1 MKRALLFSGL
11 IFFLLSCGS
20 GNKNAGNEQK
30 EGTPAAVKP
39 ETEKVKTPKINA
51 DSLVKV
57 IEAENA
63 RIESNLK
70 SLKRIILKTTDLR
83 AQVKQKW
90 SEINYYTENGKI
102 VKVVT
107 LPYPQISKRTEE
119 FTYLNGKLILALIA
133 DNGIKE
139 SGEQEKQINKEYYY
153 FNDNCFKEDNRSKEK
168 ETTIR
173 NSDSERLLQEGNEYL
188 DLFPKK

>member
-1 MKRALLFSGL
+1 MKNSLLFSGL
-11 IFFLLSCGS
+11 LFFLLSCGS
-20 GNKNAGNEQK
+20 GNKNAGDEQK
-30 EGTPAAVKP
+30 GSAQAAVKP
-39 ETEKVKTPKINA
+39 ETEAVKAPKINA

-70 SLKRIILKTTDLR
+70 SFKKIILKTTDLR
-83 AQVKQKW
+83 AQIKQKW
-90 SEINYYTENGKI
+90 SEINYFTENGQI

-107 LPYPQISKRTEE
+107 LPYPKISKRTEE
-119 FTYLNGKLILALIA
+119 FTYRNGKLILALIA
-133 DNGIKE
+133 DNGIRE
-139 SGEQEKQINKEYYY
+139 SGDQEKQINKEYYY
-153 FNDNCFKEDNRSKEK
+153 FNDSCFKEDNRSKEK

-173 NSDSERLLQEGNEYL
+173 SSDSERLLQEGAEYL